1 VRQRAGEGGE
11 GVGNGLEPSA
21 GRSEQLGTDGQRG
34 SQRSPST
41 RTPQHCSPPESTRPL
56 LTSPWLRRSA
66 RSQRSPLARYRAPA
80 LLAAAA
86 AVALGAAQLLRVLDP
101 VVGGRLTAASSTDW
115 PTLARDPVLPWITSV
130 VWVPDGPRAVLLW
143 LAVVPAAL
151 ALLADSL
158 GVRRAL
164 IVGGAAHVLASLG
177 SEAVLGIRYLSGAI
191 SHDVLRALD
200 VGPSYLAVGVVAG
213 LVAAGGTRRRRL
225 GAAVVLAALLGL
237 PQIGLLDGLDT
248 LAVAPVGHLLAS
260 LVGAAAAALLSA
272 GAAPRA
278 AGRPAGSR
286 GGSRRGRSR
295 TG

>member
-1 VRQRAGEGGE
+1 V
-11 GVGNGLEPSA
+11 VGDEP
-21 GRSEQLGTDGQRG
+21 GPVTNRSEQFRADGQGG

-41 RTPQHCSPPESTRPL
+41 CAPQHAVPPESTRPL
-56 LTSPWLRRSA
+56 PNPPRWPRWPHA
-66 RSQRSPLARYRAPA
+66 GHRAPA

-86 AVALGAAQLLRVLDP
+86 AFALGAAQLLRVLDP
-101 VVGGRLTAASSTDW
+101 VAGARLMAASSTDW
-115 PTLARDPVLPWITSV
+115 TTLARDPVLPWITSV
-130 VWVPDGPRAVLLW
+130 LWVPDGSRAVLLW
-143 LAVVPAAL
+143 LAVVPVAL

-164 IVGGAAHVLASLG
+164 LAGAAAHVLASLG
-177 SEAVLGIRYLSGAI
+177 SEAVLGIRYLSGAVD
-191 SHDVLRALD
+191 HDSLRVLD

-213 LVAAGGTRRRRL
+213 LVVAGGTRRRRL
-225 GAAVVLAALLGL
+225 GASIVLAALLGL
-237 PQIGLLDGLDT
+237 PQIGLLDGLGT

-260 LVGAAAAALLSA
+260 IVGAAAAALLNA